1 MSKVKRDENG
11 MIMPVK
17 STYPAL
23 TSEKSKLS
31 NVYGTG
37 NKTDEEPKSA
47 EQAEKE
53 NESSGKPIELDEIHE
68 AMQTFR
74 KYQNS
79 KKTYDERF
87 KQAFREYNLLYTEAT
102 APQIKT
108 DDNGRPRK
116 VLVPHRK
123 GAQALNV
130 IMNKHADA
138 MDNYPEIICLPRAK
152 DDEQAAKT
160 LNSVIPC
167 IHKRNGFIRTYSDEQ
182 LDKFVG
188 GCGCYA
194 VLWDKTAENG
204 LGDIAISRVDILN
217 LFWEPHIENIQDS
230 ANVFFARY
238 YDEEGIRKVY
248 PELESVSTASLGLV
262 EHETYDNSNK
272 SNDKVIL
279 LDWYYKKNGELHLCK
294 FVGEHIL
301 YSSENEGKPIYN
313 HGKYPFVLEP
323 MFRLRDTPVGFGFMD
338 VVRAPQNQLDELKH
352 DMLVNIKVNSQPRIY
367 SNTAVGVNNDDM
379 TDLDKTVIE
388 VNGQLQGN
396 IAPVESKEL
405 ASGAWSLY
413 DRLSNEIKETS
424 ATNDASNG
432 ASAAGVTSGSAI
444 AALQEA
450 GGKVSRDSNKLAQE
464 AMTELAQLEIE
475 LMRQFYNLPRIFRI
489 TGENNQTTY
498 EEFDNTDL
506 RKQPLTYTDTDGQTV
521 NYTDEDG
528 NILERLPIFDID
540 VKAQKASP
548 FATAAQNEMMMNLF
562 QMGAFNPQAADATL
576 VMLDGMTFEGKEKLI
591 EKIKQNQTLSQA
603 VQELSNKVQMLEAMN
618 ASRCAECYAERKR
631 TERTADTATDR
642 KQGGNVIEITLIDSG
657 NLIYFESKGHGS
669 HDVCVA
675 VSALCSTFL
684 QYVREMQDENNVTIV
699 NETYENG
706 HTESEFYIVSSD
718 AEVRNGIK
726 ALWTGFELY
735 AKNFPD
741 EIDLNYDDG
750 KPK

>member
-23 TSEKSKLS
+23 TGDESKLS
-31 NVYGTG
+31 NVYS
-37 NKTDEEPKSA
+37 TDDNNGLDEKPN
-47 EQAEKE
+47 QAEE
-53 NESSGKPIELDEIHE
+53 NDESNSKPIGLEEISE
-68 AMQTFR
+68 ATQTFR

-87 KQAFREYNLLYTEAT
+87 KLAFEEYNLLYTEAT
-102 APQIKT
+102 APQLKQ
-108 DDNGRPRK
+108 DDEGGVRQ
-116 VLVPHRK
+116 VLIPKRK

-138 MDNYPEIICLPRAK
+138 MDNYPEIVCLPRAQ
-152 DDEQAAKT
+152 DDEQAAKA

-167 IHKRNGFIRTYSDEQ
+167 IHKRNGFLRTYSDEQ

-204 LGDIAISRVDILN
+204 LGDISISRVDILN
-217 LFWEPHIENIQDS
+217 LFWEPHIDNLQDS
-230 ANVFFARY
+230 ANIFFARY
-238 YDEEGIRKVY
+238 YDEDGIKKIY
-248 PELESVSTASLGLV
+248 PELESVSTASLSLT
-262 EHETYDNSNK
+262 EHTTYDNSNK
-272 SNDKVIL
+272 SNEKIIM
-279 LDWYYKKNGELHLCK
+279 LDWYYKKNRELHLCK

-323 MFRLRDTPVGFGFMD
+323 MFRLRGTPVGFGFMD

-352 DMLVNIKVNSQPRIY
+352 DMLVNVKVNSQPRSYVSESIGL
-367 SNTAVGVNNDDM
+367 NKDDM
-379 TDLDKTVIE
+379 TDLEKTIVE
-388 VNGQLQGN
+388 VNCNPRDQ
-396 IAPVESKEL
+396 IMPIETKEL
-405 ASGAWSLY
+405 AAGAWSLY
-413 DRLSNEIKETS
+413 DRLLNEIKETS

-464 AMTELAQLEIE
+464 AMTEVAQLEIE

-489 TGENNQTTY
+489 TGKDNQTTY
-498 EEFDNTDL
+498 EEFDNTSL
-506 RKQPLTYTDTDGQTV
+506 MKQPITYTDTDGQTV

-548 FATAAQNEMMMNLF
+548 FATAAQNEMMMKLF

-576 VMLDGMTFEGKEKLI
+576 VMLDGMTFEGREKLI

-618 ASRCAECYAERKR
+618 ASRTAADVQNAVQDKNASTVQQ
-631 TERTADTATDR
+631 TENTKTENT
-642 KQGGNVIEITLIDSG
+642 K
-657 NLIYFESKGHGS
+657 
-669 HDVCVA
+669 
-675 VSALCSTFL
+675 
-684 QYVREMQDENNVTIV
+684 DEVTM
-699 NETYENG
+699 
-706 HTESEFYIVSSD
+706 
-718 AEVRNGIK
+718 
-726 ALWTGFELY
+726 
-735 AKNFPD
+735 
-741 EIDLNYDDG
+741 
-750 KPK
+750 

>member
-17 STYPAL
+17 TTYPAL

-53 NESSGKPIELDEIHE
+53 NESSGKPIGLDEIHE

-79 KKTYDERF
+79 KKPYDERF
-87 KQAFREYNLLYTEAT
+87 KLAYKEYELLYNEAI
-102 APQIKT
+102 APQFKT
-108 DDNGRPRK
+108 DDNGKPRN
-116 VLVPHRK
+116 VLIAKRK
-123 GAQALNV
+123 GAQAFNV
-130 IMNKHADA
+130 IINKHADA
-138 MDNYPEIICLPRAK
+138 MDNYPEIICLPRAQ
-152 DDEQAAKT
+152 DDEKAAKA

-167 IHKRNGFIRTYSDEQ
+167 IHKRNKFLKAYSDEQ
-182 LDKFVG
+182 LDKFIG
-188 GCGCYA
+188 GCGCFA
-194 VLWDKTAENG
+194 VLWDKAAENG
-204 LGDIAISRVDILN
+204 LGEISISRVDILN
-217 LFWEPHIENIQDS
+217 LFWEPHIEEIQDS

-279 LDWYYKKNGELHLCK
+279 LDWYYKKNGDLHLCK

-301 YSSENEGKPIYN
+301 YSSENEGRPIYN
-313 HGKYPFVLEP
+313 HGKYPFVLDP

-338 VVRAPQNQLDELKH
+338 VSRAPQNQFDDLKR
-352 DMLVNIKVNSQPRIY
+352 DMLVNIKANSQPRVY
-367 SNTAVGVNNDDM
+367 ANTGVGVNNDDV

-388 VNGQLQGN
+388 VNGPVQGN

-405 ASGAWSLY
+405 ASGALSLY
-413 DRLSNEIKETS
+413 DRLLDEIKETT

-464 AMTELAQLEIE
+464 TITEVAELEIE

-562 QMGAFNPQAADATL
+562 KMGAFNPQAADATL

-618 ASRCAECYAERKR
+618 ASR
-631 TERTADTATDR
+631 TAA
-642 KQGGNVIEITLIDSG
+642 
-657 NLIYFESKGHGS
+657 
-669 HDVCVA
+669 DVQNA
-675 VSALCSTFL
+675 MPS
-684 QYVREMQDENNVTIV
+684 ENAQNAQQTPPQ
-699 NETYENG
+699 
-706 HTESEFYIVSSD
+706 TESEATKS
-718 AEVRNGIK
+718 EV
-726 ALWTGFELY
+726 TM
-735 AKNFPD
+735 
-741 EIDLNYDDG
+741 
-750 KPK
+750 

>member
-1 MSKVKRDENG
+1 MSDTILQIGDKTKMSKVKRDENG

-23 TSEKSKLS
+23 TSDKSKLS
-31 NVYGTG
+31 NVYGTSD
-37 NKTDEEPKSA
+37 KTDEEPKSA

-53 NESSGKPIELDEIHE
+53 NESSGKPIGLDEIHE

-79 KKTYDERF
+79 KKQYDERF

-138 MDNYPEIICLPRAK
+138 MDNYPEIICLPRAQ

-238 YDEEGIRKVY
+238 FDEEGIRKVY

-352 DMLVNIKVNSQPRIY
+352 DMLVNIKVNSQPRVY
-367 SNTAVGVNNDDM
+367 ANTGVGVNNDDM

-603 VQELSNKVQMLEAMN
+603 VQKLSNKVQMLEAMN
-618 ASRCAECYAERKR
+618 ASR
-631 TERTADTATDR
+631 TAADVQNAMPSENAQTAQQTPP
-642 KQGGNVIEITLIDSG
+642 Q
-657 NLIYFESKGHGS
+657 
-669 HDVCVA
+669 
-675 VSALCSTFL
+675 
-684 QYVREMQDENNVTIV
+684 
-699 NETYENG
+699 
-706 HTESEFYIVSSD
+706 TESE
-718 AEVRNGIK
+718 A
-726 ALWTGFELY
+726 TM
-735 AKNFPD
+735 
-741 EIDLNYDDG
+741 
-750 KPK
+750 

>member
-1 MSKVKRDENG
+1 MSDTILQIGDKTKMSKVKRDENG

-23 TSEKSKLS
+23 TSDKSKLS
-31 NVYGTG
+31 NVYGTSD
-37 NKTDEEPKSA
+37 KTDEEPKSA

-53 NESSGKPIELDEIHE
+53 NESSGKPIGLDEIHE

-79 KKTYDERF
+79 KKPYDERF

-138 MDNYPEIICLPRAK
+138 MDNYPEIICLPRAQ

-279 LDWYYKKNGELHLCK
+279 IDWYYKKNGELHLCK
-294 FVGEHIL
+294 FVGDHIL
-301 YSSENEGKPIYN
+301 YSSENEGKPIYD

-352 DMLVNIKVNSQPRIY
+352 DMLVNIKVNSQPRVY
-367 SNTAVGVNNDDM
+367 ANTGVGVNNDDM

-618 ASRCAECYAERKR
+618 ASR
-631 TERTADTATDR
+631 TAA
-642 KQGGNVIEITLIDSG
+642 
-657 NLIYFESKGHGS
+657 
-669 HDVCVA
+669 DVQNA
-675 VSALCSTFL
+675 MPS
-684 QYVREMQDENNVTIV
+684 ENAQNAQQTPPQ
-699 NETYENG
+699 
-706 HTESEFYIVSSD
+706 TESR
-718 AEVRNGIK
+718 A
-726 ALWTGFELY
+726 AM
-735 AKNFPD
+735 
-741 EIDLNYDDG
+741 
-750 KPK
+750 

>member
-1 MSKVKRDENG
+1 MSDTILQIGDKTKMSKVKRDENG

-23 TSEKSKLS
+23 TSDKSKLS
-31 NVYGTG
+31 NVYGTSD
-37 NKTDEEPKSA
+37 KTDEEPKSA

-53 NESSGKPIELDEIHE
+53 NESSGKPIGLDEIHE

-79 KKTYDERF
+79 KKPYDERF

-138 MDNYPEIICLPRAK
+138 MDNYPEIICLPRAQ

-238 YDEEGIRKVY
+238 FDEEGIRKVY

-352 DMLVNIKVNSQPRIY
+352 DMLVNIKVNSQPRVY
-367 SNTAVGVNNDDM
+367 ANTGVGVNNDDM

-603 VQELSNKVQMLEAMN
+603 VQKLSNKVQMLEAMN
-618 ASRCAECYAERKR
+618 ASR
-631 TERTADTATDR
+631 TAADVQNAMPSENAQTAQQTPP
-642 KQGGNVIEITLIDSG
+642 QP
-657 NLIYFESKGHGS
+657 
-669 HDVCVA
+669 
-675 VSALCSTFL
+675 
-684 QYVREMQDENNVTIV
+684 
-699 NETYENG
+699 
-706 HTESEFYIVSSD
+706 ESE
-718 AEVRNGIK
+718 A
-726 ALWTGFELY
+726 TM
-735 AKNFPD
+735 
-741 EIDLNYDDG
+741 
-750 KPK
+750 